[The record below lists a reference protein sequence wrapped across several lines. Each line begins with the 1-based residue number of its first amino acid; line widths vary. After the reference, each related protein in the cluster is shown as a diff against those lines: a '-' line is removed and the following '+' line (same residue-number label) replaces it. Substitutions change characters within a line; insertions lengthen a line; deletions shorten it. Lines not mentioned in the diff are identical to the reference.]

1 MSAAPALGI
10 FGGLGFAEMLVI
22 VFISILVFGGRLPEV
37 LRNLGQAYA
46 RVRRAIHDMSRPI
59 RDEIQRATT
68 LPPAPPPG
76 ILPAPAP
83 ESVPSYDV
91 GTGDAHAGAGSLF
104 PSPPPTPP
112 APPPAAPAPA
122 ESQPWF
128 DEPPPV

>member
-1 MSAAPALGI
+1 MSAAPALAI

-83 ESVPSYDV
+83 DSVPSYDV
-91 GTGDAHAGAGSLF
+91 GTGDEHAGTASPF
-104 PSPPPTPP
+104 PSPPPAPPPP
-112 APPPAAPAPA
+112 APAP
-122 ESQPWF
+122 SQPWF